1 MCLLLACVF
10 IVGSCYYLKIV
21 IFVESL
27 SFITRSLLSED
38 EQAVVFGDSK
48 RVVNWMPRGVKMVWL
63 MVWSSFSQPESEAIP
78 LRLVSDSA
86 LSLFFLRL

>member
-48 RVVNWMPRGVKMVWL
+48 RVVNWMPRGVADGLELVFAAG
-63 MVWSSFSQPESEAIP
+63 VRSDPFAVSV
-78 LRLVSDSA
+78 RLGIIFVLSA
-86 LSLFFLRL
+86 FMTL